1 MYTRTLLNKN
11 HSADTKHRVRTAD
24 RALAFGDEPVRRTKW
39 FQQHQH
45 ALCKIDLSSVAR
57 EVKEDENGDN
67 FAVAHLKSAISPLF
81 SVFANCFFL
90 ELRFNLLTEF
100 VDRIKDFRYLCSVI
114 SVHVE

>member
-67 FAVAHLKSAISPLF
+67 FAVAHLKKRDF
-81 SVFANCFFL
+81 SSFFRL
-90 ELRFNLLTEF
+90 CQSLFNLLTEF
-100 VDRIKDFRYLCSVI
+100 VDRIKDFRYPCSVT
-114 SVHVE
+114 SVYTGR

>member
-67 FAVAHLKSAISPLF
+67 FAVAHLKSAISALF
-81 SVFANCFFL
+81 SVFAN
-90 ELRFNLLTEF
+90 RFSICLQNSSTE
-100 VDRIKDFRYLCSVI
+100 
-114 SVHVE
+114 

>member
-67 FAVAHLKSAISPLF
+67 FAVAHLKSAISALFPSLPIAFQFAYRIRRPNKRFPL
-81 SVFANCFFL
+81 SLQCNQCL
-90 ELRFNLLTEF
+90 YWT
-100 VDRIKDFRYLCSVI
+100 ITI
-114 SVHVE
+114 